1 MTAEDRPE
9 VVRIPRPRFDPAVI
23 VLAAIVA
30 LVGVATWKPWD
41 VPSRSVASLAPTLP
55 TSGVPGFAGA
65 TPPTVDVAGL
75 GSTPIPLI
83 AGLDFSSVG
92 LVDPQEEWGVAA
104 AYVQVTD
111 VAVAART
118 RMPSVEPTL
127 DWSAVEPG
135 GPLRLPHLPNGDH
148 PAIAT
153 VALAATW
160 PAGPVPTSVR
170 LYYRG
175 VPPGTLTQ
183 LGAAREVG
191 LLRPLPLIVRLATGT
206 GRAHFYPSESLAW
219 ERLSGVFFLPPTGPL
234 PTAPSGW
241 LRSGWPAGAYEFRI
255 DGTDGSTSSLP
266 FVLEGGAGTPL
277 P

>member
-1 MTAEDRPE
+1 MTAEDRPQ
-9 VVRIPRPRFDPAVI
+9 VVRLPRSRFEPAAI
-23 VLAAIVA
+23 AFIAIVA
-30 LVGVATWKPWD
+30 LVGVAIWKPW
-41 VPSRSVASLAPTLP
+41 VSGPSANATALPLLP
-55 TSGVPGFAGA
+55 TSGEPGFAGVA
-65 TPPTVDVAGL
+65 SPTVDVAGL

-83 AGLDFSSVG
+83 AGLDFSSIG
-92 LVDPQEEWGVAA
+92 LVDPAEEWGVAA

-118 RMPSVEPTL
+118 QMPSVEPSL
-127 DWSAVEPG
+127 DWSPVVPG
-135 GPLRLPHLPNGDH
+135 GSVRLAHLPNGDH

-160 PAGPVPTSVR
+160 PAGPLPTSVR

-175 VPPGTLTQ
+175 AL
-183 LGAAREVG
+183 LGAATRPGVAREVG

-219 ERLSGVFFLPPTGPL
+219 ERLSGVFFLPPTGPM
-234 PTAPSGW
+234 PTAPAGW
-241 LRSGWPAGAYEFRI
+241 LRSGWPAGAYEFRVDDM
-255 DGTDGSTSSLP
+255 DGTTSRLP
-266 FVLEGGAGTPL
+266 FILEGEAGTPL